1 VREHRLGGFSASV
14 KLRKIYW
21 SEKTRKSLG
30 KLPKLT
36 FQENLFSNPK
46 SKLDRT
52 FLRRLFQLDKLYD
65 EHLVNN
71 WSDKG
76 VSR

>member
-1 VREHRLGGFSASV
+1 MR
-14 KLRKIYW
+14 KLTR
-21 SEKTRKSLG
+21 SDKTRKRLV

-36 FQENLFSNPK
+36 FQEFLFSNPK

-65 EHLVNN
+65 EQRVIN

>member
-1 VREHRLGGFSASV
+1 M
-14 KLRKIYW
+14 KLRKMCW
-21 SEKTRKSLG
+21 SEKTRKTLQ
-30 KLPKLT
+30 KLPKFT

-52 FLRRLFQLDKLYD
+52 VLRRLFQLDKLYD

>member
-1 VREHRLGGFSASV
+1 MR
-14 KLRKIYW
+14 KLRW
-21 SEKTRKSLG
+21 SAKTRKRLG

-36 FQENLFSNPK
+36 FEEFLFSNPK

-52 FLRRLFQLDKLYD
+52 FLRRLFQLDKLSD
-65 EHLVNN
+65 EHRVTN

>member
-1 VREHRLGGFSASV
+1 MRKLYWGG
-14 KLRKIYW
+14 KRRKI
-21 SEKTRKSLG
+21 LG
-30 KLPKLT
+30 RLPRFT

-46 SKLDRT
+46 SELDRT
-52 FLRRLFQLDKLYD
+52 LLGRLFPRDELYD
-65 EHLVNN
+65 ERLVNN

>member
-1 VREHRLGGFSASV
+1 MR
-14 KLRKIYW
+14 KLRW
-21 SEKTRKSLG
+21 SAKTRKRLG

-36 FQENLFSNPK
+36 FEEFLFSNPK

-52 FLRRLFQLDKLYD
+52 FLRRLFPTIELYD
-65 EHLVNN
+65 EHLVSN

>member
-1 VREHRLGGFSASV
+1 M
-14 KLRKIYW
+14 KLRKLYGA
-21 SEKTRKSLG
+21 EKTRKSFG

-52 FLRRLFQLDKLYD
+52 VLGRLFPTIELYD
-65 EHLVNN
+65 EHLVSN

>member
-1 VREHRLGGFSASV
+1 MR
-14 KLRKIYW
+14 KLTR
-21 SEKTRKSLG
+21 SEKTGKRQG

-36 FQENLFSNPK
+36 FHEFLFSNPK

-65 EHLVNN
+65 EHRVIN